1 MVNLAISLT
10 GANGDT
16 ISLDNNLNYILGA
29 GVRGFGIPT
38 TEVRIA
44 PSAGDGGYFRHS
56 KRAIREIDLP
66 ITIIGTDRG
75 DVEAKLR
82 RLAALLNVKNGATV
96 VNATYSDGT
105 SFALSAY
112 YRGGAETVF
121 GDTAGT
127 TFCQWLITMQAP
139 NPFWLSSTPT
149 TFTVGSGST
158 GRGLLPKLTK
168 LRVSSDQTLGIV
180 TANNAG
186 DVDAYPIW
194 QIRGPVTNLLV
205 SNGTQ
210 SFSFPAAIPGG
221 VTYTVNTEAGT
232 VTDDAENNVYS
243 LLGTAPKL
251 FSLAPGTSSITITGT
266 AYTADTSVKC
276 TYYPRYEVVH

>member
-16 ISLDNNLNYILGA
+16 ISLDNNLNYILAA

-56 KRAIREIDLP
+56 KRAVREIDLP

-82 RLAALLNVKNGATV
+82 RLAALLNVKNGATT

-105 SFALSAY
+105 AYALSAY

-121 GDTAGT
+121 GDTAGS
-127 TFCQWLITMQAP
+127 TFCQWMITMQAP
-139 NPFWLSSTPT
+139 NPFWLSATPVS
-149 TFTVGSGST
+149 FVVGSGST

-168 LRVSSDQTLGIV
+168 MRVSSDQTLGVV
-180 TANNAG
+180 TANNTG
-186 DVDAYPIW
+186 DVDAFPIW
-194 QIRGPVTNLLV
+194 QIRGPITNLV
-205 SNGTQ
+205 ISNGTQ
-210 SFSFPAAIPGG
+210 SFSYPGTIAG
-221 VTYTVNTEAGT
+221 GATVTVNTEAGT
-232 VTDDAENNVYS
+232 VTDDAGNNLYAS
-243 LLGTAPKL
+243 LGTAPKL
-251 FSLAPGTSSITITGT
+251 FALTPGTSSISVTGT
-266 AYTADTSVKC
+266 AYTASTSVTC
-276 TYYPRYEVVH
+276 SYYPRYEVVH